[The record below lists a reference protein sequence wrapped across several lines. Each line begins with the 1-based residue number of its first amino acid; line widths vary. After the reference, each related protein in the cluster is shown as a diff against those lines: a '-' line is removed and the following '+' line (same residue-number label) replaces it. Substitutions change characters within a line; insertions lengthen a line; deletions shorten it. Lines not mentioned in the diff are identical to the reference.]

1 MIILLSGIFCLYRS
15 FEVFKMYSKMKS
27 SDQQRVELSKQILNN
42 LLKRVSGGMITE
54 LSNDMGLP
62 YGLVYN
68 IIHGRIKSLSA
79 ENYKLIFG
87 EEPPYQALKRVD
99 GEYFRGMVRLWVY
112 YNDDITEADLYRE
125 FYRGKKFKK
134 VDYRIFS
141 GVTKT
146 VDNNLER
153 VMEQKFFDQGFT
165 RSEIKKLMKQL
176 DLNGEEERVFYKEM
190 KPVLDYL
197 KETLK
202 INPTLVLNQWVVRYE
217 SGELKTVPKKVYD
230 YALKLKRRTENAVS
244 SGSKFEVEKIYEE
257 IYGQRKGLTLY
268 SEIEEEL
275 EFLKKYGGTSF
286 GQYLGRSISYYKKS
300 KLKRIAS
307 HRAQKIKTACSELI
321 NNKPELSLALLPK
334 SHARIRIQKLLSVL
348 KSYLIAKF
356 IKDEDETERLVLTPE
371 YYSKEKYM
379 KEKYGVISMDKTA
392 YFLGMSKIAFDLLVA
407 AHSDIFRKIG
417 IYNKEW
423 YLPYQYLKKLKE
435 KKEFDLIKAKYERLS
450 KDYENRIFQSD
461 EYEPGV

>member
-1 MIILLSGIFCLYRS
+1 
-15 FEVFKMYSKMKS
+15 MYSKMKS
-27 SDQQRVELSKQILNN
+27 LDQQRVELSKQMLNN
-42 LLKRVSGGMITE
+42 LLKIVSGGMISE

-112 YNDDITEADLYRE
+112 LNDDITEADLYRE

-176 DLNGEEERVFYKEM
+176 DLNGQEERVFYKEM

-217 SGELKTVPKKVYD
+217 SGELKTVPKKVYN
-230 YALKLKRRTENAVS
+230 YALKLKKRTENAVT
-244 SGSKFEVEKIYEE
+244 SGSKFEVEKIHEE

-275 EFLKKYGGTSF
+275 EFLKKCGGKSF

-307 HRAQKIKTACSELI
+307 WRSQKIKTACSELI

-334 SHARIRIQKLLSVL
+334 SHARIRIRKLLSVL

-356 IKDEDETERLVLTPE
+356 IKDEDERLILTSE
-371 YYSKEKYM
+371 YYSMEKYK

-417 IYNKEW
+417 TYNKEW